1 MRPKEFNRNRVLE
14 KCIVLFWK
22 EGYNGTGIQKIV
34 DRTMVNRYS
43 LYDEFGNKD
52 GILIAS
58 LELYIDRHIPW
69 ELLSK
74 ADSAEKILFQFYTS
88 FFRPSK
94 INKHPIG
101 CYISTMALELRGSDV
116 MQVFF
121 NSYLDVLKAKF
132 TQLFRTKSSLNQSEV
147 KLVAEQLTMFY
158 CTCMGMYVIFS
169 QQETEKY
176 IQDNLNIIT
185 RCLSK

>member
-1 MRPKEFNRNRVLE
+1 MRPKEFNRNGMLE

-34 DRTMVNRYS
+34 DTTKVNRYS
-43 LYDEFGNKD
+43 LYDEFGNKN

-69 ELLSK
+69 ELLAK
-74 ADSAEKILFQFYTS
+74 PDSLEEILFEFYSS

-101 CYISTMALELRGSDV
+101 CYISTMALELRETDV

-121 NSYLDVLKAKF
+121 NSYLDILKNKF
-132 TQLFRTKSSLNQSEV
+132 TQLLQIKSNFNKSKVAL
-147 KLVAEQLTMFY
+147 LAEQLTMFY
-158 CTCMGMYVIFS
+158 CISMGMYIIFS

-176 IQDNLNIIT
+176 IQDNINLIT
-185 RCLSK
+185 KCQSK

>member
-1 MRPKEFNRNRVLE
+1 MRPKEFNRNSALE

-34 DRTMVNRYS
+34 DTTMVNRYS
-43 LYDEFGNKD
+43 LYNEFENKD

-58 LELYIDRHIPW
+58 LKLYIDRHIPW

-74 ADSAEKILFQFYTS
+74 PDTLEEILFQFYTS
-88 FFRPSK
+88 FFKPSK

-101 CYISTMALELRGSDV
+101 CYISTMALELRETDV
-116 MQVFF
+116 MQDFF
-121 NSYLDVLKAKF
+121 NSFLDILRDKF
-132 TQLFRTKSSLNQSEV
+132 TQLLQTKPNISKSEMER
-147 KLVAEQLTMFY
+147 VAEQLTMFY
-158 CTCMGMYVIFS
+158 CTSMGMYVIFS

-176 IQDNLNIIT
+176 IQDNLNLIT
-185 RCLSK
+185 KCLSK